1 MGTLMDNLR
10 RSLVYI
16 FLILGLA
23 AALGILLQRV
33 GWDRGNRKVMLV
45 FDAGSFSLLAQAGV
59 PVSLPSPAAVGV
71 SEATI
76 RSLNGLGYLSR
87 VDLAD
92 GGDTFRFIIPRARFF
107 EFDTAESS
115 LLTERIRT
123 CLSWQLTGGFDVA
136 VQDLNRPDEPSCFL
150 GIIAL
155 PPLSEEDRNHLALGF
170 YLRPEFPLP
179 DEHALIFRPNGNGL
193 MDAEAVK
200 RKFSWMPRDP
210 RASSLIVF
218 SGTQVPG
225 YPSGV
230 RWAANELPGELG
242 LVEFSALDGDRAL
255 ASCLPPERV
264 FWVHSIPPDEIP
276 QMSPDA
282 MVQRFLR
289 ALRERNPRVLYIH
302 PVTASQSIPPRAD
315 LQAAALEAN
324 SKYVRAVMDEVRGT
338 GFEPAL
344 KLANPSQ
351 DPPLALRAPVVLLVY
366 LGILWF
372 VLIFFPGGRL
382 AAFMG
387 HPATMLAGL
396 VASFPIASIPS
407 LRALAALVAALAFP
421 LVGIGY
427 ALKYYCEHPGR
438 GNWRLMPLW
447 NALAAF
453 GIAFLFTL
461 LGGLIIYS
469 LLTGVAALVKM
480 EVFHGVILSRG
491 VPVIVALAYFYNL
504 AELDWAPAARNMYTR
519 IDRVFGRPVTY
530 LDLALIVILVAALGI
545 ALLRAG
551 NDFGF
556 LVSGTETTVRGTL
569 EQIFGVRP
577 RTTELVGH
585 FAMIAF
591 FVLLPWGHRS
601 LLLLLA
607 AGTMALSSVVNTFSH
622 LHTPLMVSVYRT
634 LLGLML
640 SLLAAVVAYVIV
652 WAVASVYRALG
663 SGSSARGAHGR

>member
-1 MGTLMDNLR
+1 MGRLMDKLR
-10 RSLVYI
+10 KSLIYV
-16 FLILGLA
+16 FLMLGLA
-23 AALGILLQRV
+23 AALGILVQRA
-33 GWDRGNRKVMLV
+33 GWDRENRKVMLV
-45 FDAGSFSLLAQAGV
+45 YDTGSFSQLAQAGV
-59 PVSLPSPAAVGV
+59 PVSLPSPAAIGV
-71 SEATI
+71 NEATI
-76 RSLNGLGYLSR
+76 RSLYELAYLSP

-92 GGDTFRFIIPRARFF
+92 GGDAVRFVIPRERFF
-107 EFDTAESS
+107 EFDTGETSRLA
-115 LLTERIRT
+115 ERIHT
-123 CLSWQLTGGFDVA
+123 CLSWQLVGGFEVA
-136 VQDLNRPDEPSCFL
+136 VQGLNRPGEPPCFL
-150 GIIAL
+150 GVIAL

-179 DEHALIFRPNGNGL
+179 GEHAFVFRPNGNGL

-200 RKFSWMPRDP
+200 SKYSWIPDNP

-218 SGTQVPG
+218 SGTQVAG

-230 RWAANELPGELG
+230 RLAADELPGELG
-242 LVEFSALDGDRAL
+242 LVEFSQLDGDRAL
-255 ASCLPPERV
+255 ASCLPPEKV
-264 FWVHSIPPDEIP
+264 FWVHSIPLEEIP
-276 QMSPDA
+276 QMSPEA

-302 PVTASQSIPPRAD
+302 PATASLGIPPRAD
-315 LQAAALEAN
+315 LRAAALKAN
-324 SKYVRAVMDEVRGT
+324 SEYVRALADGVRGT

-344 KLANPSQ
+344 ALANPSQ

-366 LGILWF
+366 LGLLWI
-372 VLIFFPGGRL
+372 VLIYFPGGRM

-396 VASFPIASIPS
+396 AASFPIASVPS
-407 LRALAALVAALAFP
+407 LRALAALAAALTFP
-421 LVGIGY
+421 LAGIGY
-427 ALKYYCEHPGR
+427 ALKYYCEHPARSG
-438 GNWRLMPLW
+438 WRVTPLW

-461 LGGLIIYS
+461 LGGLVIYS
-469 LLTGVAALVKM
+469 LLTGVAAFVKM
-480 EVFHGVILSRG
+480 EFFRGVILSRA
-491 VPVIVALAYFYNL
+491 VPVIVALAYFYSL
-504 AELDWAPAARNMYTR
+504 TELDWAPSARNMYVR
-519 IDRVFGRPVTY
+519 IDRVFGRPVNY
-530 LDLALIVILVAALGI
+530 LDLALIVILVAALGV

-577 RTTELVGH
+577 RTTELIGH
-585 FAMIAF
+585 FAMVAF

-607 AGTMALSSVVNTFSH
+607 AGTMALSSVINTFSH
-622 LHTPLMVSVYRT
+622 LHTPLMVSVYRA

-640 SLLAAVVAYVIV
+640 ALLAAVVAYIVIWIIV
-652 WAVASVYRALG
+652 SVCRALYSRG
-663 SGSSARGAHGR
+663 SARSTHGG

>member
-1 MGTLMDNLR
+1 MDNLR

-23 AALGILLQRV
+23 AALGILMQRV
-33 GWDRGNRKVMLV
+33 GWDRENRKVMLV
-45 FDAGSFSLLAQAGV
+45 YDAGSFSQLAQAGV

-71 SEATI
+71 NEATI
-76 RSLNGLGYLSR
+76 RSLIELGYLSR
-87 VDLAD
+87 IDFAN
-92 GGDTFRFIIPRARFF
+92 GGETFRFVIPRETFF

-123 CLSWQLTGGFDVA
+123 CLSWQLVGGFEVA
-136 VQDLNRPDEPSCFL
+136 VKGLNRPDEPPCLL

-155 PPLSEEDRNHLALGF
+155 PPLSEEDRNSLALGF
-170 YLRPEFPLP
+170 YLRPEFSLP
-179 DEHALIFRPNGNGL
+179 DEYALVFRPNGNGL

-200 RKFSWMPRDP
+200 RKFSWIPQDP

-218 SGTQVPG
+218 SGTQVSG

-255 ASCLPPERV
+255 ASYLPPEKI
-264 FWVHSIPPDEIP
+264 FWAHSIPIDEIP

-302 PVTASQSIPPRAD
+302 PVTGSQRIAPRAD

-324 SKYVRAVMDEVRGT
+324 SKYVQAVVDGVRGT

-344 KLANPSQ
+344 KLSNPSQ

-366 LGILWF
+366 LGILWI
-372 VLIFFPGGRL
+372 VLIYFPGGRL
-382 AAFMG
+382 AAFLG
-387 HPATMLAGL
+387 HPATMLVGL
-396 VASFPIASIPS
+396 AASFPIASVS
-407 LRALAALVAALAFP
+407 NLRALAALVAALAFP

-438 GNWRLMPLW
+438 SRWRLLPFW

-461 LGGLIIYS
+461 LGGAIIYS
-469 LLTGVAALVKM
+469 LLTGVAAFVKL
-480 EVFHGVILSRG
+480 EFFRGVVLSRG

-504 AELDWAPAARNMYTR
+504 AELDWAPAARNMYAR
-519 IDRVFGRPVTY
+519 INRVFGRPVTY
-530 LDLALIVILVAALGI
+530 LDFALIVILVAALGV

-591 FVLLPWGHRS
+591 FVLLPWKHRS

-622 LHTPLMVSVYRT
+622 LHTPLIVSVYRT

-640 SLLAAVVAYVIV
+640 SLLAAVVVYVVV
-652 WAVASVYRALG
+652 WAAARAYRLLRP
-663 SGSSARGAHGR
+663 GSSARSTHGG